1 MRIKKASVVRLFSY
15 LCRKSYPMRKS
26 ILFIFLLCVTASLW
40 AQEFNLPC
48 GNINYKPEVQTVLL
62 YAGDNQLN
70 DPVVPLADMMGHLNL
85 SFDIIDGDG
94 EILNYTFIHCNHD
107 WQPSD
112 LQRIQ
117 YASGFESDRLDDYA
131 FSRNTLIDYVNY
143 QLSFPNEDM
152 MPLIS
157 GNYLLIVYGD
167 DLNDLYFTR
176 RFMIFDEKAGV
187 SAVVPRYPDDL
198 NLTDTHQQ
206 LNVKVN
212 LNSYLTGNTQQYSF
226 LTIRQNGRW
235 DNAAEGL
242 KPTYVYPDY
251 ISFEHHPQT
260 VFEAG
265 NQYLRFN
272 TSNFYFQSENLAHI
286 RRTEECYEID
296 IATCESMAR
305 KAYVTYEDIH
315 GEKFVYV
322 EDENLDNA
330 TEADY
335 CRVNFFYKSDAP
347 LTHEDLYIMGAINDW
362 CFNESNKMTYD
373 YRLHGYTGSMM
384 LKQGYYNFQ
393 MVTVDRLNNEV
404 RTDLTVG
411 NHWETNNVYKLY
423 FYYFNALKGYDEL
436 VGYTTVN
443 SH

>member
-1 MRIKKASVVRLFSY
+1 MKRILILVLAFCASIVAF
-15 LCRKSYPMRKS
+15 
-26 ILFIFLLCVTASLW
+26 
-40 AQEFNLPC
+40 AQDLRC
-48 GNINYKPEVQTVLL
+48 GNLNYKPEVQTVLL
-62 YAGDNQLN
+62 YADDNQLN
-70 DPVVPLADMMGHLNL
+70 DPIIPLDDMMGRLTL

-94 EILNYTFIHCNHD
+94 EVLNYTFIHCNHD
-107 WQPSD
+107 WQPTEI
-112 LQRIQ
+112 QRLQ
-117 YASGFESDRLDDYA
+117 YASGYESDRLDDYA

-143 QLSFPNEDM
+143 QLKFPREEM

-157 GNYLLIVYGD
+157 GNYLLIVFGD

-176 RFMIFDEKAGV
+176 RFMVVDEKVHVGAT
-187 SAVVPRYPDDL
+187 VPRYPDDL
-198 NLTDTHQQ
+198 TLTDTHQQ
-206 LNVKVN
+206 LNVSVN
-212 LNSYLTGNTQQYSF
+212 MSNYLTGNTQLYSF

-260 VFEAG
+260 VFEG
-265 NQYLRFN
+265 TNQFIRIN

-286 RRTEECYEID
+286 RQTDESFEID
-296 IATCESMAR
+296 VATAESWAK
-305 KAYVTYEDIH
+305 KAYTSYEDIH
-315 GEKFVYV
+315 GEKFIYV

-335 CRVNFFYKSDAP
+335 CRVNFFYKSEAP
-347 LTHEDLYIMGAINDW
+347 LTHEDLYIMGALNDW

-373 YRLHGYTGSMM
+373 YRLHGYTCSMM
-384 LKQGYYNFQ
+384 LKQGYYNYMF
-393 MVTVDRLNNEV
+393 VTLDRQTHEIM
-404 RTDLTVG
+404 TDLTAG

-423 FYYFNALKGYDEL
+423 FYFYNTLKGYDEL
-436 VGYTTVN
+436 IGYSVVN